1 MNAVINWTLGGVAA
15 MVIGGAGYL
24 LDGPSELQ
32 ALADQAAAVRD
43 AERAERAEQRFAT
56 AAAALCA
63 STVGQNS
70 GWSRIDDHTVQCHTK
85 RGHKLSKVT
94 L

>member
-1 MNAVINWTLGGVAA
+1 MAA
-15 MVIGGAGYL
+15 RKWSPVPRPDMQTSQ
-24 LDGPSELQ
+24 LDAIALVGPTASGK
-32 ALADQAAAVRD
+32 
-43 AERAERAEQRFAT
+43 T

-85 RGHKLSKVT
+85 RGHKLARVT